1 MEKIAADKPDQK
13 FDLYRDIAGRTDGDV
28 YIGVVGP
35 VRTGKSTFI
44 AQFMEKLVLPLIDNP
59 HKRERAQDELPQSGS
74 GRTIMTTQPKF
85 VPNEAMAI
93 RLGENAGVKV
103 RLVDCVGYLVKGVL
117 GTQEN
122 DVPRMVRTPWY
133 EQDIPF
139 EEAAE
144 LGTRK
149 VIAEHSTIG
158 MVVTTDGS
166 ITDLPRTAYVDAE
179 ERVISELKQLSKPFI
194 IVLNSQQ
201 PQNED
206 TMRLRDTLEE
216 KYDVPVALVNVK
228 QMELADIQNLLT
240 QVLYEFPLR
249 EVRVEVPS
257 WLQALD
263 DEHWLVRH
271 VLQCLREAA
280 GAGMRVRDQQAFG
293 HAFDSSEFADPLRR
307 SEMRLGEGRM
317 TYELPLHDGLFNRIL
332 SEECGA
338 EIHGDAHL
346 LKLLKELVAAKAEYD
361 HVAEALRSVRET
373 GYGLVTPA
381 MSELTLQEPEIVRQG
396 SRFGVKLKASAPS
409 LHMIRVDI
417 QTEVSP
423 VVGTEKQSEELVR
436 YLLSEFESDPT
447 KIWSTNLFGKSLN
460 DLVREGLAN
469 KLMRMPADAQ
479 LKVQE
484 TLTRIINEGSGG
496 MICILL

>member
-1 MEKIAADKPDQK
+1 MEK

-85 VPNEAMAI
+85 VPNEAVQI
-93 RLGENAGVKV
+93 RLGDNAGVKV

-122 DVPRMVRTPWY
+122 DTPRMVRTPWY
-133 EQDIPF
+133 DQDIPF

-149 VIAEHSTIG
+149 VIADHSTIG

-179 ERVISELKQLSKPFI
+179 ERVVHELKQLGKPFVM
-194 IVLNSQQ
+194 VLNSAN
-201 PQNED
+201 PQAEEAV
-206 TMRLRDTLEE
+206 RLRRALEE
-216 KYDVPVALVNVK
+216 KYDVPVSLVDVK
-228 QMELADIQNLLT
+228 AMELEDIQNLL
-240 QVLYEFPLR
+240 QSVLYEFPLR
-249 EVRVEVPS
+249 EVRVSVPS

-263 DEHWLVRH
+263 DDHWLVQH
-271 VLQCLREAA
+271 VLGRLRD
-280 GAGMRVRDQQAFG
+280 GVQGTMRVRDQAVFSG
-293 HAFDSSEFADPLRR
+293 IFDGSEYADPL
-307 SEMRLGEGRM
+307 EPMGMELGEGRM
-317 TYELPLHDGLFNRIL
+317 QYTLPLHDGLFNRIL
-332 SEECGA
+332 SEECGT
-338 EIHGDAHL
+338 EVRGDAHL

-373 GYGLVTPA
+373 GYGLVTPS

-409 LHMIRVDI
+409 LHLIRVDI

-436 YLLSEFESDPT
+436 YLLSEFENDPT
-447 KIWSTNLFGKSLN
+447 KIWNTHLFGKSLN
-460 DLVREGLAN
+460 DLVREGLSN
-469 KLMRMPADAQ
+469 KLMRMPVDAQ

-484 TLTRIINEGSGG
+484 TLTRIINEGNGG

>member
-1 MEKIAADKPDQK
+1 MEK

-85 VPNEAMAI
+85 VPNEAVQI
-93 RLGENAGVKV
+93 RLGDNAGVKV

-149 VIAEHSTIG
+149 VIADHSTIG

-179 ERVISELKQLSKPFI
+179 ERVVNELKQLGKPFI
-194 IVLNSQQ
+194 MVLNSQQ
-201 PQNED
+201 PQAED
-206 TMRLRDTLEE
+206 TRRLRDTLEE
-216 KYDVPVALVNVK
+216 KYDVPVALVDVK
-228 QMELADIQNLLT
+228 KMELEDIQGLLA

-249 EVRVEVPS
+249 EVRVAVPT

-263 DEHWLVRH
+263 DDHWLVQH
-271 VLQCLREAA
+271 VLQRLRDSA
-280 GAGMRVRDQQAFG
+280 GSGMRVRDQQAFSQ
-293 HAFDSSEFADPLRR
+293 AFDTSEYADPLKR
-307 SEMRLGEGRM
+307 SEMQLGAGHM

-332 SEECGA
+332 SEECGT

-346 LKLLKELVAAKAEYD
+346 LKLLKELVAAKVEYD
-361 HVAEALRSVRET
+361 RVAEALRSVRET
-373 GYGLVTPA
+373 GYGLVTPT
-381 MSELTLQEPEIVRQG
+381 MGELTLQEPEIVRQG

-460 DLVREGLAN
+460 DLVREGLSN
-469 KLMRMPADAQ
+469 KLMRMPVDAQ

-484 TLTRIINEGSGG
+484 TLTRIINEGNGG

>member
-1 MEKIAADKPDQK
+1 MEK
-13 FDLYRDIAGRTDGDV
+13 FDLYRDIAGRTEGDV

-85 VPNEAMAI
+85 VPNEAVQI
-93 RLGENAGVKV
+93 YLDEEAGVRV

-122 DVPRMVRTPWY
+122 DAPRMVRTPWY

-149 VIAEHSTIG
+149 VIADHSTIG

-166 ITDLPRTAYVDAE
+166 ITDLPRSAYVEAE
-179 ERVISELKQLSKPFI
+179 ERVIDELKQLGKPFV
-194 IVLNSQQ
+194 IVLNSSQ
-201 PQNED
+201 PLSDE
-206 TMRLRDTLEE
+206 TRRLRDALEE
-216 KYDVPVALVNVK
+216 KYDVPTSLVDVK
-228 QMELADIQNLLT
+228 NMDLADIQNLLT

-249 EVRVEVPS
+249 EVRVELPA

-263 DEHWLVRH
+263 DEHWLVQH
-271 VLQCLREAA
+271 VMGRMRGASEAL
-280 GAGMRVRDQQAFG
+280 MRVRDQESFR
-293 HAFDSSEFADPLRR
+293 HIFDDSEYAETLQRGDMQLGQGRVLYTLPLR
-307 SEMRLGEGRM
+307 E
-317 TYELPLHDGLFNRIL
+317 GLFNRVL
-332 SEECGA
+332 SEECGT
-338 EIHGDAHL
+338 EIRGDAHL
-346 LKLLKELVAAKAEYD
+346 LKLLKELVAAKTEYD

-373 GYGLVTPA
+373 GYGLVTPT
-381 MSELTLQEPEIVRQG
+381 MDELTLQEPEIVRQG
-396 SRFGVKLKASAPS
+396 NRFGVKLKASAPS

-436 YLLSEFESDPT
+436 YLLSEFEQDPT
-447 KIWSTNLFGKSLN
+447 KIWSTNLFGKSLH
-460 DLVREGLAN
+460 DLVREGLSN
-469 KLMRMPADAQ
+469 KLMRMPVDAQ

-484 TLTRIINEGSGG
+484 TLTRIINEGNGG
-496 MICILL
+496 MLCILL